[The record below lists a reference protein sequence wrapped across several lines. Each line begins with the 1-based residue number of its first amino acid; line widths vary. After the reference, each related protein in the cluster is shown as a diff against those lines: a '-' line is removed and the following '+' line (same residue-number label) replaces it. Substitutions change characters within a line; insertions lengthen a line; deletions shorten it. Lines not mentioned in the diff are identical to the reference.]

1 MLSQLPAEQRAAQLL
16 AACGEDAAMRGR
28 LEKLLAVHD
37 RAGGFMAEP
46 AGPAVR
52 RAGGFQIPVAER
64 PGDRIGPYKLVQRI
78 GEGGCGV
85 VYMAEQEKPMR
96 RLVALKVIKLGMDTR
111 QVVARFDA
119 ERQALALMDHP
130 HIAKVLDAG
139 ATGAGRPFF
148 VMELVRGIKITD
160 YCDQNQIPTQERL
173 ELFVQVCRAVQHAHQ
188 KGIIHRDLK
197 PSNILVTVNDG
208 VAVPKIIDF
217 GIAKATQGRLTDKT
231 LVTAFEQFIGTPAYM
246 SPEQAV
252 MTSVDVDTRSDIYSL
267 GVLLYELLTGRPPF
281 DTRELLAA
289 GLDEMR
295 RAIRE
300 RLPLRP
306 STRLHA
312 LTREELTTT
321 AQRRGSEAPKLIS
334 LVRGDL
340 DWIVMKCLEKD
351 RSRRYET
358 ASGLAMDVR
367 RHLNQEPVIARPPS
381 KFYEFQ
387 RTVQRHKLGF
397 AATGAVVLALL
408 LGILASA
415 WQARRAEAGERLGEQ
430 RLYAARMNLAQ
441 AAWEENH
448 VGRVLQLLEETAS
461 YPQHGFEWYY
471 WQRQTHLEL
480 VTLRGHLDQ
489 LCAAA
494 FSPDGR
500 RIVTGSKDR
509 TAIVW
514 DAASGKELLILKGHL
529 SGVISVAYSP
539 DGQRIVTGSQDSTA
553 KVWEAATGKE
563 LLTLKGH
570 SAGVRSVAYSRD
582 GGRIVTGSEDRSAKV
597 WDAATRKE
605 LLTLKGHTDL
615 VSSAAFS
622 PDGQRIATASK
633 DATAKVWD
641 AASGRELFT
650 LKGHTAW
657 INSVAFSPDGQRIVT
672 GSDDKRAKVWDAASG
687 KEQLTL
693 EGHGDPINSVAFS
706 PDGQRI
712 VTGSEDHTAKVWDAA
727 SGRNLLTFKGH
738 TSWIGSA
745 VFSPDGRRI
754 VTCSD
759 DGTAKVWEV
768 PTEAPLTFRA
778 DAAEVLAVAFSAD
791 GKRLATGGVDQ
802 TAKVWDGVTG
812 KCLLTLEGHIRPVR
826 GVAFSADG
834 RLIATASGDHTARL
848 WDATTGKLLLTLTG
862 HTAPVAAVA
871 FSPDGKRLVT
881 SSADQTA
888 RIWDTASGQRIQ
900 TLRGHTAAVL
910 AAAFWPDGRRIV
922 TGSDDRTAKIWDAA
936 DGRLLHTLSEP
947 HGTVL
952 DVSVSPDNR
961 RILAACADQTA
972 LLWDASTGTPVLT
985 LKGHSDRVRAAS
997 FSPDGLR
1004 IITGSEDAT
1013 AKVWDAN
1020 TGEELL
1026 TLKVHTAF
1034 LEGAAIS
1041 SDGRRVA
1048 ACAGDGTATIW
1059 TAATPDEV
1067 TRWQDSEK
1075 EATERLAALR
1085 SEREAAAERD
1095 RLSRLEDPGAL
1106 KVWLVLSPLGFTNQS
1121 GAAALA
1127 EEQIPKE
1134 AQLHPRVG
1142 ESIAGGMKWRPVQLY
1157 DNLIDFDDLNS
1168 SHANHSV
1175 AYAVCYVRSA
1185 ADQSGLS
1192 LLIGSQDGSIVY
1204 LNGREV
1210 YRGGEPRSYVRDQDV
1225 VTGLQLKA
1233 GLNVVVFKV
1242 VIEAGGGG
1250 GGDWGGSIRFTD
1262 AAGRPVKGIR
1272 ATITPSNDEDP
1283 GAIHDWLVLAPIR
1296 FEGTNGVFALNQ
1308 QQLPNEAR
1316 LHPGAGTRHRVGK
1329 DEVVWRESHLQDYS
1343 LDFRAL
1349 AGGTNSDYAVAY
1361 AVCYIQC
1368 ETHHADLNMK
1378 VGSDDQAKVYLN
1390 AQEIYRYD
1398 GPGRPLLPDQDEVA
1412 AVELK
1417 AGLNTLVFKVV
1428 NQRGDWGGSVRFT
1441 DPSGQPVKGLRVTL
1455 DPGSL
1460 AQRAG
1465 P

>member
-1 MLSQLPAEQRAAQLL
+1 MPRCASVF
-16 AACGEDAAMRGR
+16 
-28 LEKLLAVHD
+28 EKLLAVHD

-52 RAGGFQIPVAER
+52 REGGFQIPVAER

-139 ATGAGRPFF
+139 ATEAGRPFF

-160 YCDQNQIPTQERL
+160 YCDQNQIPTKERL

-295 RAIRE
+295 RTIRE
-300 RLPLRP
+300 RLPVRP
-306 STRLHA
+306 STRLDA

-381 KFYEFQ
+381 KLYEFQ

-408 LGILASA
+408 LGIVASA

-471 WQRQTHLEL
+471 WHRQTHLEL

-489 LCAAA
+489 VRAAA

-500 RIVTGSKDR
+500 RIVTGSNDS

-514 DAASGKELLILKGHL
+514 DAASGKELLTLKGHL
-529 SGVISVAYSP
+529 SGVNSVAYSP
-539 DGQRIVTGSQDSTA
+539 DGRRIVTGSQDSTA
-553 KVWEAATGKE
+553 KVWEAATGRE

-570 SAGVRSVAYSRD
+570 GAGVRSVAWSRD

-597 WDAATRKE
+597 WDAATGKE
-605 LLTLKGHTDL
+605 LLTLKGHSDL

-622 PDGQRIATASK
+622 PDGQRIATAGK

-641 AASGRELFT
+641 AASGQELFT

-672 GSDDKRAKVWDAASG
+672 GSA
-687 KEQLTL
+687 
-693 EGHGDPINSVAFS
+693 
-706 PDGQRI
+706 
-712 VTGSEDHTAKVWDAA
+712 
-727 SGRNLLTFKGH
+727 
-738 TSWIGSA
+738 
-745 VFSPDGRRI
+745 
-754 VTCSD
+754 

-802 TAKVWDGVTG
+802 TARVWDVVTG
-812 KCLLTLEGHIRPVR
+812 KRLLTLEGHIRPVR

-862 HTAPVAAVA
+862 HAAPVVAVA
-871 FSPDGKRLVT
+871 FSPDSKRLVT
-881 SSADQTA
+881 GSADQTA
-888 RIWDTASGQRIQ
+888 RIWDTTSGQCTQ
-900 TLRGHTAAVL
+900 TLRGHTATVG

-922 TGSDDRTAKIWDAA
+922 TGSNDGIARIWDAA
-936 DGRLLHTLSEP
+936 DGRLLHTLNEP
-947 HGTVL
+947 HGIVTA
-952 DVSVSPDNR
+952 VSVSPDNR

-972 LLWDASTGTPVLT
+972 LLWEASTGTLLLT
-985 LKGHSDRVRAAS
+985 LKGHSDAVRAAS

-1041 SDGRRVA
+1041 SDGQRIA

-1075 EATERLAALR
+1075 EATGRLADS
-1085 SEREAAAERD
+1085 SERARGRCRA
-1095 RLSRLEDPGAL
+1095 
-1106 KVWLVLSPLGFTNQS
+1106 
-1121 GAAALA
+1121 
-1127 EEQIPKE
+1127 
-1134 AQLHPRVG
+1134 
-1142 ESIAGGMKWRPVQLY
+1142 
-1157 DNLIDFDDLNS
+1157 
-1168 SHANHSV
+1168 
-1175 AYAVCYVRSA
+1175 RSM
-1185 ADQSGLS
+1185 
-1192 LLIGSQDGSIVY
+1192 V
-1204 LNGREV
+1204 
-1210 YRGGEPRSYVRDQDV
+1210 
-1225 VTGLQLKA
+1225 
-1233 GLNVVVFKV
+1233 
-1242 VIEAGGGG
+1242 
-1250 GGDWGGSIRFTD
+1250 
-1262 AAGRPVKGIR
+1262 
-1272 ATITPSNDEDP
+1272 TPSRTR
-1283 GAIHDWLVLAPIR
+1283 AP
-1296 FEGTNGVFALNQ
+1296 
-1308 QQLPNEAR
+1308 
-1316 LHPGAGTRHRVGK
+1316 
-1329 DEVVWRESHLQDYS
+1329 
-1343 LDFRAL
+1343 
-1349 AGGTNSDYAVAY
+1349 
-1361 AVCYIQC
+1361 
-1368 ETHHADLNMK
+1368 
-1378 VGSDDQAKVYLN
+1378 
-1390 AQEIYRYD
+1390 
-1398 GPGRPLLPDQDEVA
+1398 
-1412 AVELK
+1412 
-1417 AGLNTLVFKVV
+1417 
-1428 NQRGDWGGSVRFT
+1428 
-1441 DPSGQPVKGLRVTL
+1441 
-1455 DPGSL
+1455 
-1460 AQRAG
+1460 
-1465 P
+1465 